1 MASTALAT
9 ACSDSAAQNA
19 ANAASSAGSSA
30 LPAWNAGA
38 AATAA
43 ATSAAHAGNR
53 QRVRRCGCLVM
64 ARRQFC
70 WFVAL
75 RAGSPCLARKSK
87 IFS

>member
-43 ATSAAHAGNR
+43 LDGLQQAAGEEGNLLPRILDCVR
-53 QRVRRCGCLVM
+53 QRATLGEISDR
-64 ARRQFC
+64 
-70 WFVAL
+70 L
-75 RAGSPCLARKSK
+75 RAVWGEYER
-87 IFS
+87 